1 METHV
6 KVLGV
11 LNIILGG
18 MGVMGA
24 LIILIIFGGT
34 AGIVGASAHSDPDAR
49 FVVPLLS
56 AIGGGLFFLILA
68 LSVPGIIAGIGLLK
82 FRPWARI
89 LTIILSVLNLL
100 HIPFGTAV
108 GIYGLWVLLSRETEP
123 LFTERPV
130 EAQVGQPPVKL

>member
-18 MGVMGA
+18 MGVMAA
-24 LIILIIFGGT
+24 LIILLIFGGT
-34 AGIVGASAHSDPDAR
+34 AGIVGATAHGDPEAR

-56 AIGGGLFFLILA
+56 AIGGGLFFLIIA

-108 GIYGLWVLLSRETEP
+108 GIYGLWVLLSRD
-123 LFTERPV
+123 TERLFAEQPAG
-130 EAQVGQPPVKL
+130 AQVGQPPVKL